1 MSTVKF
7 LDNLKLSNNEMKVIS
22 GLERAGFFECA
33 EAIYIEHPCRLFR
46 NDHNVKYVK
55 GCNIQ
60 EVIGLA
66 FWMTTETGMDDHR
79 KDEHLKILK
88 HVVIEF
94 EDKDSIDVKN
104 IYISTVVD
112 SRNRDFDI
120 SRYSK
125 DAIKMATGLIKTV
138 DSDDFKRVGFFIR
151 SLLHELFYEEF
162 GGKESMFSIPEIS
175 KNDSQLLRQKYQ
187 NSTSI

>member
-7 LDNLKLSNNEMKVIS
+7 LDSLKLTGKEMRVIG
-22 GLERAGFFECA
+22 GLERARFFECA
-33 EAIYIEHPCRLFR
+33 EAIYVERPCKLFR
-46 NDHNVKYVK
+46 KDHNEKYAK

-66 FWMTTETGMDDHR
+66 FWMTTETGMDDYR

-104 IYISTVVD
+104 IYISTAID
-112 SRNRDFDI
+112 SRNKDFEI
-120 SRYSK
+120 SKYSK
-125 DAIKMATGLIKTV
+125 DAIKMATGLDKTI
-138 DSDDFKRVGFFIR
+138 DDEDYKRIGFFIR

-162 GGKESMFSIPEIS
+162 GKKETMFDMPEI
-175 KNDSQLLRQKYQ
+175 KN
-187 NSTSI
+187 

>member
-79 KDEHLKILK
+79 MSFKQKGNDLFSFPLFFF
-88 HVVIEF
+88 VI
-94 EDKDSIDVKN
+94 
-104 IYISTVVD
+104 Y
-112 SRNRDFDI
+112 
-120 SRYSK
+120 Y
-125 DAIKMATGLIKTV
+125 
-138 DSDDFKRVGFFIR
+138 
-151 SLLHELFYEEF
+151 
-162 GGKESMFSIPEIS
+162 
-175 KNDSQLLRQKYQ
+175 
-187 NSTSI
+187 